1 MKGDSPEGAA
11 AGAARCVGDYGPD
24 TGRGGLA
31 WKLALAVLSVAIG
44 LAAALAIRTVMFLV
58 TACTHLLW
66 ETLPQAVGL
75 PCPALIICTLGGL
88 GIGLWTKRFGGAPQP
103 LSSVVAAVREQGG
116 YRVQNVPASVVGFA
130 LPLVFGGA
138 VGPEAGLAGLV
149 ATVCGWV
156 SDRLKNAGLRARA
169 LADVGVAAVLAAV
182 FAAPLAGIVA
192 GDRCRL
198 ASDDAPDP
206 RQFTFRRGAKIVL
219 YALAV
224 LGACLGLRLFAFATG
239 AQMGLPRFD
248 AVHLSWQD
256 VPWACLLAAAGYALV
271 LVYRAATVAAAWLSR
286 KIGERPV
293 LKATLCGAV
302 LGALGLFLPGV
313 LFSGEEQTSVF
324 MGTWSALPAWALIA
338 TGVCKAVAPPL
349 CLNFGWHGGHFF
361 PCIFIGVACGYGIAA
376 LTGADPVFCVVV
388 TCGVFVAGVVRKPLL
403 VVGLL
408 LLCFPLEGIA
418 WMVAAV
424 YLGAYVPLPRA
435 LRD

>member
-1 MKGDSPEGAA
+1 MKDGSPEDATTDGV
-11 AGAARCVGDYGPD
+11 RYVGDLGPNG
-24 TGRGGLA
+24 GRGGLA
-31 WKLALAVLSVAIG
+31 GKLALAVLSSAIG
-44 LAAALAIRTVMFLV
+44 FAAALAIRTVIFLV
-58 TACTHLLW
+58 TVCERFLW

-75 PCPALIICTLGGL
+75 PCPALIICTLGGIC
-88 GIGLWTKRFGGAPQP
+88 IGLWSKRFGGAPQP
-103 LSSVVAAVREQGG
+103 LSSVMAAVRERGG
-116 YRVQNVPASVVGFA
+116 YRVQNVGASVVGFA
-130 LPLVFGGA
+130 LPLVLGGA

-149 ATVCGWV
+149 ATACSWI
-156 SDRLKNAGLRARA
+156 SDRLKRAGLRARA
-169 LADVGVAAVLAAV
+169 FADVGVAAVLAAV
-182 FAAPLAGIVA
+182 FAAPLAGVVA
-192 GDRCRL
+192 GDRCRM
-198 ASDDAPDP
+198 AADDAPDP

-224 LGACLGLRLFAFATG
+224 LGAFLGMRLFACVTG

-248 AVHLSWQD
+248 ALRVSWQD

-271 LVYRAATVAAAWLSR
+271 LAYRGSTVAAAWLSR

-293 LKATLCGAV
+293 LKTTLCGAA
-302 LGALGLFLPGV
+302 LGALGVFLPNV
-313 LFSGEEQTSVF
+313 LFSGEEQISVL
-324 MGTWSALPAWALIA
+324 MGTWGALPAWALIA
-338 TGVCKAVAPPL
+338 TGVCKAVATPL

-361 PCIFIGVACGYGIAA
+361 PCIFIGVTCGYGLAA
-376 LTGADPVFCVVV
+376 LTGTDPVFCVVV

-418 WMVAAV
+418 WMLAAV

>member
-11 AGAARCVGDYGPD
+11 AGATRYVGDYGPD

-58 TACTHLLW
+58 AVCTRLLW

-75 PCPALIICTLGGL
+75 PFSALVICTLGGL

-103 LSSVVAAVREQGG
+103 LSSVVASVREHGG
-116 YRVQNVPASVVGFA
+116 YRVHNVPASVVGFA

-149 ATVCGWV
+149 ATACSWV
-156 SDRLKNAGLRARA
+156 SDRLKRAGLRARA
-169 LADVGVAAVLAAV
+169 LADVGVTAVLAAV
-182 FAAPLAGIVA
+182 FAAPLAGVVA

-198 ASDDAPDP
+198 AADDAPDP

-224 LGACLGLRLFAFATG
+224 LGAFLGLRLFSYLTG
-239 AQMGLPRFD
+239 TQVGLPRFD
-248 AVHLSWQD
+248 VLRFSWQD

-271 LVYRAATVAAAWLSR
+271 LVYRGATVAAVWLSR
-286 KIGERPV
+286 KMGERPV

-302 LGALGLFLPGV
+302 LGALGLLLPNV
-313 LFSGEEQTSVF
+313 LFSGEEQVSAL
-324 MGTWSALPAWALIA
+324 MGTWSTA
-338 TGVCKAVAPPL
+338 
-349 CLNFGWHGGHFF
+349 
-361 PCIFIGVACGYGIAA
+361 
-376 LTGADPVFCVVV
+376 
-388 TCGVFVAGVVRKPLL
+388 R
-403 VVGLL
+403 
-408 LLCFPLEGIA
+408 
-418 WMVAAV
+418 
-424 YLGAYVPLPRA
+424 LGTDRNGRL
-435 LRD
+435 

>member
-1 MKGDSPEGAA
+1 MKETPEDAA
-11 AGAARCVGDYGPD
+11 AGATRYVGDYGPD
-24 TGRGGLA
+24 AGRGGLA
-31 WKLALAVLSVAIG
+31 WKLALAVLSAAIG
-44 LAAALAIRTVMFLV
+44 FTAALAIRAVMFLV
-58 TACTHLLW
+58 TACERLLW
-66 ETLPQAVGL
+66 ETLPQVVGL
-75 PCPALIICTLGGL
+75 PYPALVICTLGGL
-88 GIGLWTKRFGGAPQP
+88 CIGLWTKRYGGAPQP
-103 LSSVVAAVREQGG
+103 LSSVMAAVRERGG

-149 ATVCGWV
+149 ATACSWV
-156 SDRLKNAGLRARA
+156 SGRLKRAGLRARA

-182 FAAPLAGIVA
+182 FAAPLAGVVA

-198 ASDDAPDP
+198 AADDAPDP
-206 RQFTFRRGAKIVL
+206 GQFTFRRGAKIVL

-224 LGACLGLRLFAFATG
+224 LGAFLGLRLFAYITG

-248 AVHLSWQD
+248 ALRFSWQD
-256 VPWACLLAAAGYALV
+256 VPRACLLVATGYALV
-271 LVYRAATVAAAWLSR
+271 LVYRGATVAAAWLSR
-286 KIGERPV
+286 KMGERPV

-302 LGALGLFLPGV
+302 LGALGLFLPNV
-313 LFSGEEQTSVF
+313 LFSGEEQVSVL
-324 MGTWSALPAWALIA
+324 MSTWSALPAWALIA
-338 TGVCKAVAPPL
+338 TGVCKAVATPL

-361 PCIFIGVACGYGIAA
+361 PCIFIGVTCGYGIAA
-376 LTGADPVFCVVV
+376 LTGTDPVFCVVV

-418 WMVAAV
+418 WMLAAV

>member
-1 MKGDSPEGAA
+1 MRGDSPENAPA
-11 AGAARCVGDYGPD
+11 DTAHYVDDYGPD
-24 TGRGGLA
+24 AGRGGFT

-44 LAAALAIRTVMFLV
+44 FTAALAIRVVMFLV
-58 TACTHLLW
+58 TACERLLW

-75 PCPALIICTLGGL
+75 PSAALVICTLGGL
-88 GIGLWTKRFGGAPQP
+88 CIGLWTKRFGGAPQP
-103 LSSVVAAVREQGG
+103 LSSVVASVREHGG
-116 YRVQNVPASVVGFA
+116 YRVRSVPASVIGFA

-149 ATVCGWV
+149 ATACSWV
-156 SDRLKNAGLRARA
+156 SDRLKRAGLRARA

-182 FAAPLAGIVA
+182 FAAPLAGVVA

-198 ASDDAPDP
+198 TADDAPDP

-219 YALAV
+219 YTLAV
-224 LGACLGLRLFAFATG
+224 LGAFAGLRLFAFATG

-271 LVYRAATVAAAWLSR
+271 IVYRGATVAAAWLSR
-286 KIGERPV
+286 KMGERPV

-302 LGALGLFLPGV
+302 LGALGLFLPNV
-313 LFSGEEQTSVF
+313 LFSGEEQISVL
-324 MGTWSALPAWALIA
+324 MSTWSALPAWVLIA
-338 TGVCKAVAPPL
+338 TGVCKAVATPL

-361 PCIFIGVACGYGIAA
+361 PCIFIGVTCGYGIAA
-376 LTGADPVFCVVV
+376 LTGADAVFCVVV

-418 WMVAAV
+418 WMVAAA

-435 LRD
+435 LRG